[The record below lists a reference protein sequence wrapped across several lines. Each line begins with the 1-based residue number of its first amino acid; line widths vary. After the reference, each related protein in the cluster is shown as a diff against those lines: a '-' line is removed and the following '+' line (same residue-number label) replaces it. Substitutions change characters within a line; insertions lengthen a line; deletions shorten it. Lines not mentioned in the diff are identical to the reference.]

1 MRLAKRKR
9 DVRIQFFVTQD
20 EKEFIVKNAS
30 LMQTKNIGAYLRK
43 MAIDGQVI
51 VKDYSV
57 LKNVTAEINK
67 IGVNINQISK
77 RINSTGNAYENDM
90 NEIKEQ
96 LEKIWQLQKSILL
109 SQL

>member
-9 DVRIQFFVTQD
+9 DERIQFFVTQD

-96 LEKIWQLQKSILL
+96 LEKIWQLQKSILS

>member
-1 MRLAKRKR
+1 MSNRKR
-9 DVRIQFFVTQD
+9 DMRIQFFVTQD
-20 EKEFIVKNAS
+20 EKNFIAKNAG
-30 LMQTKNIGAYLRK
+30 LMKTKNIGAYLRK

-51 VKDYSV
+51 IKDYSE
-57 LKNVTAEINK
+57 LKNITAEINK

-77 RINSTGNAYENDM
+77 RINNTGNAYENDM
-90 NEIKEQ
+90 IEIKEQ